1 MKRFMR
7 TVKGNEGSFPEC
19 IKAMS
24 LGEMELW
31 ETFFLLLCDFLNFL
45 KFLL

>member
-24 LGEMELW
+24 LGEMPELNRH
-31 ETFFLLLCDFLNFL
+31 EIKRQKLN
-45 KFLL
+45 KKGRK